1 MKKQKLS
8 FQKLF
13 ENDTFIKVF
22 SLLVAIFAWFAVMIS
37 QKTDMNATIDNV
49 PVKISYEGSVP
60 QGLGLQRIGDAEI
73 TVTVYVTGKTSKVQR
88 LTADDFNATIA
99 LNNVNQAQTYTLPI
113 EVTKKNNDPDY
124 QITGWS
130 ELMVPLSFD
139 KIVTKQFP
147 VQVSTP
153 KLSAADGY
161 IMHAPYVDEENIV
174 VSGPQNTIRKIDRCV
189 ITLNQEEELTDFLT
203 VTGVPILLDVNGA
216 TVDSEYLTVE
226 PGSLEVT
233 VPVYKTKR
241 MDLRL
246 EFVNIPRGFPIE
258 RLNYTLSQ
266 NGVAV
271 AAAAD
276 IIDNQ
281 DEIVIGPVDFRTVD
295 IGKEISLDVTLP
307 AGFTNVENVTNVTVT
322 FPTYGLAS
330 KTLSVP
336 ETNFVLENIP
346 TGFNAQVVSRGLDN
360 VKLVGDSAV
369 INSLS
374 PDDLVASVDLS
385 QVTAK
390 RGQYTVTVK
399 VYCQNKALAWAVG
412 EYAVNVSLTERE

>member
-1 MKKQKLS
+1 M
-8 FQKLF
+8 
-13 ENDTFIKVF
+13 
-22 SLLVAIFAWFAVMIS
+22 
-37 QKTDMNATIDNV
+37 
-49 PVKISYEGSVP
+49 
-60 QGLGLQRIGDAEI
+60 
-73 TVTVYVTGKTSKVQR
+73 
-88 LTADDFNATIA
+88 
-99 LNNVNQAQTYTLPI
+99 
-113 EVTKKNNDPDY
+113 
-124 QITGWS
+124 
-130 ELMVPLSFD
+130 
-139 KIVTKQFP
+139 
-147 VQVSTP
+147 
-153 KLSAADGY
+153 
-161 IMHAPYVDEENIV
+161 

-295 IGKEISLDVTLP
+295 IGKEVTLDVTLP
-307 AGFTNVENVTNVTVT
+307 AGFANIENVTSVTVT

-330 KTLSVP
+330 KSLSVP
-336 ETNFVLENIP
+336 ESNFVLENIP

-369 INSLS
+369 ISGLS

>member
-161 IMHAPYVDEENIV
+161 IMHAP
-174 VSGPQNTIRKIDRCV
+174 
-189 ITLNQEEELTDFLT
+189 
-203 VTGVPILLDVNGA
+203 
-216 TVDSEYLTVE
+216 
-226 PGSLEVT
+226 
-233 VPVYKTKR
+233 
-241 MDLRL
+241 
-246 EFVNIPRGFPIE
+246 
-258 RLNYTLSQ
+258 
-266 NGVAV
+266 
-271 AAAAD
+271 
-276 IIDNQ
+276 
-281 DEIVIGPVDFRTVD
+281 
-295 IGKEISLDVTLP
+295 
-307 AGFTNVENVTNVTVT
+307 
-322 FPTYGLAS
+322 
-330 KTLSVP
+330 
-336 ETNFVLENIP
+336 
-346 TGFNAQVVSRGLDN
+346 
-360 VKLVGDSAV
+360 
-369 INSLS
+369 
-374 PDDLVASVDLS
+374 
-385 QVTAK
+385 
-390 RGQYTVTVK
+390 
-399 VYCQNKALAWAVG
+399 
-412 EYAVNVSLTERE
+412 